1 MAKKQHKD
9 DAPNA
14 HGLIPNAQSPIP
26 NTQSPTPN
34 AQLTICII
42 TRNAAAT
49 IKDTLLCA
57 QKIADEIIVV
67 DTGSTDATQAVVSDV
82 QKNSEKKIS
91 FFDFPQLSPELDFA
105 AARNK
110 ALMKASGQWVLM
122 LEQDEVLAE
131 NDFAKVRTLLQYD
144 GPDAY
149 VLSRRQPGV
158 SDLPSIRL
166 FKNDNKNDKNNKK
179 YRYKYRVFETIE
191 DTLFENKAVLAGV
204 DIFLHAPHETAE
216 RAAARKRLYLSILEK
231 ECASRPHDPK
241 LFFDRASL
249 HEDLG
254 EQEQALVFFQ
264 KAAAVDGKAKRKN
277 MVSQHTS
284 LYYRIAVLLLK
295 AGKREEAEQWLKNS
309 ININPGLRQAYLL
322 LAAFYFQQSRPRSAL
337 HILVTALR
345 NNIAD
350 PELLNMVGFGLV
362 QDSKVPEAV
371 KILEKAKADAEQQH
385 HPCTELVYNN
395 LYTAYLLGGEGDKA
409 IALLEA
415 GIKQYPGTVSFYT
428 NLINLLL
435 QVQQQAK
442 ARSYCD
448 QVLKLELEPQVRQQ
462 LEMVAKSISSI
473 S

>member
-14 HGLIPNAQSPIP
+14 PSPIP
-26 NTQSPTPN
+26 NAQSPTPN
-34 AQLTICII
+34 AQLTICLV
-42 TRNAAAT
+42 TRNAAST
-49 IKDTLLCA
+49 IQDTLLCT

-82 QKNSEKKIS
+82 QKNSEKKII
-91 FFDFPQLSPELDFA
+91 FIDFLQLSPELDFA

-131 NDFAKVRTLLQYD
+131 SDFAKVRTLLSYD

-149 VLSRRQPGV
+149 VLSRRQQGV
-158 SDLPSIRL
+158 SDLLSIRL
-166 FKNDNKNDKNNKK
+166 FKNNKK
-179 YRYKYRVFETIE
+179 YRYKYRVFETLE

-254 EQEQALVFFQ
+254 EQEQALVFFR

-309 ININPGLRQAYLL
+309 ININPSLRQAYLL

-350 PELLNMVGFGLV
+350 PEVLNMVGFGLV
-362 QDSKVPEAV
+362 QDSKMPEAV
-371 KILEKAKADAEQQH
+371 KILEKAKADAEQQRH
-385 HPCTELVYNN
+385 HCTELVYNN

-409 IALLEA
+409 ITLLES
-415 GIKQYPGTVSFYT
+415 GIKQYPCTVSFYT

-462 LEMVAKSISSI
+462 LEMVAKTISPI

>member
-1 MAKKQHKD
+1 MAKKQQKD

-14 HGLIPNAQSPIP
+14 PSTIP
-26 NTQSPTPN
+26 NTQSPLPTTN
-34 AQLTICII
+34 SLLSVCII

-67 DTGSTDATQAVVSDV
+67 DTGSTDATKDIVNEVI
-82 QKNSEKKIS
+82 KNTKRPLPTTHHPLPTTHFI
-91 FFDFPQLSPELDFA
+91 DFPQLSPELDFA

-110 ALMKASGQWVLM
+110 ALMNASSPWVLM

-131 NDFAKVRTLLQYD
+131 NDFTKLRTLLRYD

-149 VLSRRQPGV
+149 VLSRRQQGV

-166 FKNDNKNDKNNKK
+166 FKNNKK

-191 DTLFENKAVLAGV
+191 DALFENKAVLAGV
-204 DIFLHAPHETAE
+204 EIFLNAFPSETAE
-216 RAAARKRLYLSILEK
+216 RATARKRLYLSILEK

-249 HEDLG
+249 HEELG

-264 KAAAVDGKAKRKN
+264 KAAAVDGKAKRKHQ
-277 MVSQHTS
+277 VSKNTS
-284 LYYRIAVLLLK
+284 LYYRIGVLLLK
-295 AGKREEAEQWLKNS
+295 AGKREEAEQWLKNGIS
-309 ININPGLRQAYLL
+309 INPGLRQAYLL

-350 PELLNMVGFGLV
+350 PEVLNMVGFGLV

-371 KILEKAKADAEQQH
+371 KILEKAKADAEQQR